1 MPCILYR
8 KYLAGFKSRK
18 KLRKKAA
25 QQQKSE
31 REKRFQK
38 EVKQE
43 VIELHAQT
51 ILLLGDVLQWI
62 LV

>member
-1 MPCILYR
+1 MSSYVNIAILSQLYR

-25 QQQKSE
+25 QRQKSE

-43 VIELHAQT
+43 VIEKLTPISA
-51 ILLLGDVLQWI
+51 L
-62 LV
+62 

>member
-1 MPCILYR
+1 MCAIYMSHFYR
-8 KYLAGFKSRK
+8 KYLAGFKNQK

-25 QQQKSE
+25 QRKKSE

-43 VIELHAQT
+43 VIDKLTPISA
-51 ILLLGDVLQWI
+51 
-62 LV
+62 